1 MKEDYFWNVDYKIES
16 KDIRDK
22 VRNVGEGLIMQNLW
36 VLLKMMV
43 FMLME
48 RERY

>member
-1 MKEDYFWNVDYKIES
+1 MKEDHFWNADHKTES

-22 VRNVGEGLIMQNLW
+22 VRNAGEGLIMQNLW

-48 RERY
+48 RERH